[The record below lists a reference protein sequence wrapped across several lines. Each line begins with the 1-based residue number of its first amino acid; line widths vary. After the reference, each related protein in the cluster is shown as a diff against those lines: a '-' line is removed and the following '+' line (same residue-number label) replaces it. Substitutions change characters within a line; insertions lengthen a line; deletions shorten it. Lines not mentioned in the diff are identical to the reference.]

1 LFILVVKDERGALV
15 SEQEF
20 HGGQLIVGRVDECDV
35 VLPSTAVSRQHAC
48 FFIDGGR
55 AYVSD
60 MGSAN
65 GVYVNEDRIRG
76 DVPIDSESRIRL
88 AEFLLR
94 LEEMPPENKQ
104 PSGIITAI
112 VAPEAAHGKL
122 LILSGPEAGREI
134 LLYEPVISIG
144 RVEENDVCLP
154 DNSISRHHARLQQQ
168 DDGSYVLHDLES
180 SNGIY
185 MMGRRITHPLRIVHG
200 DRVIF
205 GNIECLIS
213 RTSGVSRMRRSVK
226 QWTLY
231 GLLGV
236 AAAALGAILAIA
248 VLK

>member
-15 SEQEF
+15 SEHELEDV
-20 HGGQLIVGRVDECDV
+20 QLIVGRVGECDI
-35 VLPSTAVSRQHAC
+35 VLASTAVSRQHAC
-48 FFIDGGR
+48 FFVDGDR
-55 AYVSD
+55 VYVSD

-65 GVYVNEDRIRG
+65 GVYVDEERIRG
-76 DVPIDSESRIRL
+76 DVVVDSSSRIRL
-88 AEFLLR
+88 AEFIVSV
-94 LEEMPPENKQ
+94 EEVTVEARQ
-104 PSGIITAI
+104 PSGIITAV

-144 RVEENDVCLP
+144 RIEENDVCLQ

-168 DDGSYVLHDLES
+168 DDGSYVLYDLGS

-185 MMGRRITHPLRIVHG
+185 MMGRKITHPLRIVHG

-205 GNIECLIS
+205 GHIECLIS
-213 RTSGVSRMRRSVK
+213 RVSGVSRTRRSTK
-226 QWTLY
+226 QWILY
-231 GLLGV
+231 ALLAI

-248 VLK
+248 ILK